1 MDKKSLRL
9 LDRVSAASVL
19 AAIILIVSAVS
30 VLLPLGQISYYFA
43 ILPQFLLII
52 LMMQTTHKAFF
63 SLVET
68 GTPEQKIWLLFLFG
82 TVSTFIGEA
91 LYLLGNINEPIDMT
105 FIFISTIFMLSA
117 YIFFI
122 IGLWRVSIHI
132 RTAKGGKPN
141 YWPAIITFIV
151 IAAIGAVLFVQMRKA
166 NDEGVLMATFLG
178 YLIPDFFIIATS
190 ATVMIRTW
198 GGMLFS
204 TYIMYAAGCFLL
216 AGYQISASFLVLAN
230 EPVHAHPIQLLFM
243 AALFSFVVGSDL
255 RYKTEM
261 RLRELK

>member
-1 MDKKSLRL
+1 MDKKPPAL
-9 LDRVSAASVL
+9 LDRISMISVL
-19 AAIILIVSAVS
+19 ALVILIVSALAI
-30 VLLPLGQISYYFA
+30 LLPLGQISYYFA
-43 ILPQFLLII
+43 ILPQFLLIF
-52 LMMQTTHKAFF
+52 LMIQATHKTFF
-63 SLVET
+63 SLVEV
-68 GTPEQKIWLLFLFG
+68 GTPENKVWLFFLFG
-82 TVSTFIGEA
+82 TVATFVGEA
-91 LYLLGNINEPIDMT
+91 LYLSGNLNEPINMT
-105 FIFISTIFMLSA
+105 FIFISTIFMFSA

-132 RTAKGGKPN
+132 RTSKGGKPN
-141 YWPAIITFIV
+141 YVPAIITFVV
-151 IAAIGAVLFVQMRKA
+151 IAAIGAVLFVQMQKA
-166 NDEGVLMATFLG
+166 NVEGVLMATFLG

-190 ATVMIRTW
+190 ATVMVRTW

-204 TYIMYAAGCFLL
+204 TYIMFAAGCFLL